1 MAPVPFS
8 TQALAAV
15 LLSKRHVEEQYGFRV
30 PVHAWI
36 DGFTR
41 RRCGL
46 TRNGAPGYV
55 EGEEIVWAVV
65 SAKLGT
71 AAILFHVTSAYVI
84 LRHNGVKIGK
94 KKTTWARGELRSIVC
109 ALPYDSG
116 RCAYP
121 LPDIHTASELDIPG

>member
-1 MAPVPFS
+1 MADLLPGIRSQDSSGVHRCTSAPWEMYHLRMAAVPFS

-41 RRCGL
+41 RRCGS

-94 KKTTWARGELRSIVC
+94 KDHMGAW
-109 ALPYDSG
+109 
-116 RCAYP
+116 
-121 LPDIHTASELDIPG
+121 